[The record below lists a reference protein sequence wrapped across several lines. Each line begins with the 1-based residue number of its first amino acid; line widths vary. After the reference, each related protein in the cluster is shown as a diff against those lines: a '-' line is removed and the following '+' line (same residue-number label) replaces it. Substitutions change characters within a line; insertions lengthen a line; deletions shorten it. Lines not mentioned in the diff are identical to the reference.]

1 MNSKNMR
8 TDDYHD
14 MLEISSKGR
23 YNGIANRLRLKI
35 NDYEIRTSRE
45 KYMQRIASK
54 QKEWKIKQGYELF
67 REYICK
73 FNENYDDLTEVCKE
87 EISHLVSSN
96 GIAIGSNLSKIYKD
110 AVEELKRGRMFG
122 LSDKDN
128 DKDNMRK
135 IVEVTN
141 EIVDK
146 FIFTDISVLFL
157 NDINKEFIKNKKK
170 IRKCY
175 ILTRYLNEIIEKIKK
190 SESCYSFIEDS
201 KLKKLTKKIKN
212 RLYKELDLNHY
223 KPEDNDSSELYK
235 SKLEYNKNCF
245 KKKYTILMK
254 ELYEEIFGDKC
265 YQNECVYNNFFL
277 EVSEELLKELRVE
290 SKLIFTY
297 HCRYNK
303 IIPCLNA
310 MLNETYVVDHEKSE
324 ASTNINSEIATKEK
338 IEEYIILQIMRDV
351 CKKLEKNINKK
362 YNRKMYDNLYKIFW
376 KQKFYNQY
384 NLESDRL
391 ESDRASEIRR
401 ALKCERIDKK
411 TNYVFMENMF
421 DKCAEILQPNNKKE
435 FINEC
440 IMGEENDIEIPILFE
455 MLMIDLLKSESYKE
469 NIENFIRQH
478 SLYFLIQA
486 LNKMDREDYKDII
499 LFNKLL
505 NFDEDYNSI
514 VDEDYNS
521 MVIRNICNEYEE
533 QIRKSFEKHYSS
545 LRGEGNNLIGWHQN
559 FIDWVLQLL
568 DDLLKLEKEFL
579 QRKEN
584 IECIK
589 KIYELYDCL
598 VSIPP
603 VMSQPVDC

>member
-45 KYMQRIASK
+45 RYMQRIASK

-96 GIAIGSNLSKIYKD
+96 GIAIGSNLSKIYKDAVEELKKDAVEELKKDAVEELKKD

-201 KLKKLTKKIKN
+201 K
-212 RLYKELDLNHY
+212 
-223 KPEDNDSSELYK
+223 
-235 SKLEYNKNCF
+235 
-245 KKKYTILMK
+245 
-254 ELYEEIFGDKC
+254 
-265 YQNECVYNNFFL
+265 
-277 EVSEELLKELRVE
+277 
-290 SKLIFTY
+290 
-297 HCRYNK
+297 
-303 IIPCLNA
+303 
-310 MLNETYVVDHEKSE
+310 
-324 ASTNINSEIATKEK
+324 
-338 IEEYIILQIMRDV
+338 
-351 CKKLEKNINKK
+351 
-362 YNRKMYDNLYKIFW
+362 
-376 KQKFYNQY
+376 
-384 NLESDRL
+384 
-391 ESDRASEIRR
+391 
-401 ALKCERIDKK
+401 
-411 TNYVFMENMF
+411 
-421 DKCAEILQPNNKKE
+421 
-435 FINEC
+435 
-440 IMGEENDIEIPILFE
+440 
-455 MLMIDLLKSESYKE
+455 
-469 NIENFIRQH
+469 
-478 SLYFLIQA
+478 
-486 LNKMDREDYKDII
+486 
-499 LFNKLL
+499 
-505 NFDEDYNSI
+505 
-514 VDEDYNS
+514 
-521 MVIRNICNEYEE
+521 
-533 QIRKSFEKHYSS
+533 
-545 LRGEGNNLIGWHQN
+545 
-559 FIDWVLQLL
+559 
-568 DDLLKLEKEFL
+568 
-579 QRKEN
+579 
-584 IECIK
+584 
-589 KIYELYDCL
+589 
-598 VSIPP
+598 
-603 VMSQPVDC
+603 